1 MSLTLRAYAK
11 VNLTLEA
18 LAKRD
23 DGYHEIATVLQTISL
38 ADTLSFEL
46 GDALE
51 LRCSVPS
58 LQLADNLVLKAAKLL
73 AEATGCSR
81 GALIQLT
88 KEIPIAAGLG
98 SGATDAAA
106 ALAGLNRLWE
116 TNLPLE
122 RLLELAANLG
132 SDVVS
137 FLYGGTVLAKGR
149 GEQVAC
155 LPPMPELWMVLLRPP
170 INTIP
175 NKTAQLYSK
184 LTPSHFTSGQFAERL
199 VDHLHEGSSISAD
212 MLYNVFE
219 RVAFD
224 FFPGLSGYRPVFVEA
239 GAETIHLAGAG
250 PCLFTLVS
258 DEAGGEAVLSNLE
271 AAGEEAYL
279 VRTVDAEPLTSV
291 RDIQC

>member
-18 LAKRD
+18 LAKRY

-38 ADTLSFEL
+38 ADTLSFGL
-46 GDALE
+46 GDAVE

-73 AEATGCSR
+73 AKATGCSR

-106 ALAGLNRLWE
+106 TLAGLNRLWE

-122 RLLELAANLG
+122 RLLELAADLG
-132 SDVVS
+132 SDVAS

-149 GEQVAC
+149 GEQLAC
-155 LPPMPELWMVLLRPP
+155 LPPMPELWMVLLRLP

-199 VDHLHEGSSISAD
+199 VDHLHEGSSISPD
-212 MLYNVFE
+212 MLHNVFE
-219 RVAFD
+219 QVAFD
-224 FFPGLSGYRPVFVEA
+224 FFLGLSEYRSVFVEA

-258 DEAGGEAVLSNLE
+258 DEAGGKAVLSNLE
-271 AAGEEAYL
+271 AAGQEAYL
-279 VRTVDAEPLTSV
+279 VRTVDAEPLASV
-291 RDIQC
+291 RDRQC

>member
-1 MSLTLRAYAK
+1 MSITLRAYAK
-11 VNLTLEA
+11 VNLTLEV
-18 LAKRD
+18 LAKRG

-46 GDALE
+46 SDVLE

-73 AEATGCSR
+73 GKATGCSR

-106 ALAGLNRLWE
+106 TLAGLNRLWE
-116 TNLPLE
+116 TNLPPQG
-122 RLLELAANLG
+122 LLELAADLG
-132 SDVVS
+132 SDVS
-137 FLYGGTVLAKGR
+137 PLLYGGIVLAKGR

-170 INTIP
+170 INPIP

-212 MLYNVFE
+212 LLHNVFE
-219 RVAFD
+219 QVAFD
-224 FFPGLSGYRPVFVEA
+224 FFRDLSEYRSVFVEA

-258 DEAGGEAVLSNLE
+258 DEARGKAVLNNLE
-271 AAGEEAYL
+271 AAGQEAYL
-279 VRTVDAEPLTSV
+279 VRTVDAEPLASV
-291 RDIQC
+291 RDRQC

>member
-1 MSLTLRAYAK
+1 
-11 VNLTLEA
+11 
-18 LAKRD
+18 
-23 DGYHEIATVLQTISL
+23 
-38 ADTLSFEL
+38 
-46 GDALE
+46 
-51 LRCSVPS
+51 
-58 LQLADNLVLKAAKLL
+58 LADNLVLKAAKLL

-106 ALAGLNRLWE
+106 TLAGLNRLWE

-122 RLLELAANLG
+122 RLLELAADLG
-132 SDVVS
+132 SDVAS

-149 GEQVAC
+149 GEQLAC

-170 INTIP
+170 INPIP

-212 MLYNVFE
+212 MLHNVFE
-219 RVAFD
+219 QVAFD
-224 FFPGLSGYRPVFVEA
+224 FFLGLSEYRSVFVEA

-250 PCLFTLVS
+250 PCLFTLVF
-258 DEAGGEAVLSNLE
+258 DEAGGKAALSNLE
-271 AAGEEAYL
+271 AAGQEAYL
-279 VRTVDAEPLTSV
+279 VRTVDAEPLASV
-291 RDIQC
+291 RDRQC

>member
-11 VNLTLEA
+11 INLTLEA

-38 ADTLSFEL
+38 ADTLSFGL

-51 LRCSVPS
+51 LRCSDPS
-58 LQLADNLVLKAAKLL
+58 LQSADNLVLKAAKLL
-73 AEATGCSR
+73 GKATGCSR
-81 GALIQLT
+81 GASIQLT
-88 KEIPIAAGLG
+88 KGIPVAAGLG

-106 ALAGLNRLWE
+106 TLAGLNRLWG
-116 TNLPLE
+116 TNLPPQG
-122 RLLELAANLG
+122 LLELAADLG
-132 SDVVS
+132 SDVCP
-137 FLYGGTVLAKGR
+137 LLCGGIVLAKGR

-170 INTIP
+170 INPIP

-184 LTPSHFTSGQFAERL
+184 LTPSHFTAGQFAERL
-199 VDHLHEGSSISAD
+199 VDHLHEGSSISTD
-212 MLYNVFE
+212 LLHNVFE
-219 RVAFD
+219 QVAFD
-224 FFPGLSGYRPVFVEA
+224 FFPGLSEYRSVFVEA

-258 DEAGGEAVLSNLE
+258 DEAGGKAVLSNLE
-271 AAGEEAYL
+271 AAGQEAYL
-279 VRTVDAEPLTSV
+279 VRTVDAEPLASV
-291 RDIQC
+291 RDRQC